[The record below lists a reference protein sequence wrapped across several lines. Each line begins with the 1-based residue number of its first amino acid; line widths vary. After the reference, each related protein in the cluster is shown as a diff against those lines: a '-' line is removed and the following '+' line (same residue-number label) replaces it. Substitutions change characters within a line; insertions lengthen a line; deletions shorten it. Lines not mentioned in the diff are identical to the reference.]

1 MRIRKL
7 MYDSFYV
14 NNEAFSGVTS
24 VSALTSDLYFHY
36 YKETDLWKL
45 SGNTVDTA
53 SGPILENSDT
63 TSITINLTPGN
74 LSGLTKATGST
85 TYVLTVVNQ
94 DGTDVKQECIDF
106 GDISTNDAAIAQL
119 TASYNIKVIGVGSTI
134 VRVRHPDIPS
144 SPVTIPVIGFYGTTA
159 VVVTPAAFTGTTTGQ
174 TQQLTVVNQ
183 NGYDVTAQCTFVS
196 YYPNIFTVNATGLVT
211 CVGNIGD
218 GYITATHI
226 YTGVYAHPTTIWRFQ
241 P

>member
-1 MRIRKL
+1 MQPLPYYLQKFANDRNDIKAAEL
-7 MYDSFYV
+7 
-14 NNEAFSGVTS
+14 NE
-24 VSALTSDLYFHY
+24 
-36 YKETDLWKL
+36 
-45 SGNTVDTA
+45 
-53 SGPILENSDT
+53 
-63 TSITINLTPGN
+63 
-74 LSGLTKATGST
+74 KA
-85 TYVLTVVNQ
+85 
-94 DGTDVKQECIDF
+94 QEA
-106 GDISTNDAAIAQL
+106 G
-119 TASYNIKVIGVGSTI
+119 IKVIGVGSTI